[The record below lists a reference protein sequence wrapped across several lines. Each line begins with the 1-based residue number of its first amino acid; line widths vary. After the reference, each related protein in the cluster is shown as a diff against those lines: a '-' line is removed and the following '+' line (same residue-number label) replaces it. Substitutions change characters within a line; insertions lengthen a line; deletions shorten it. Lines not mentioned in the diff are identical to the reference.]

1 MLLLYIKKRMKIALI
16 NERKEGS
23 LFHYAHFL
31 IDCVYPEVINEIYK
45 YKTVTRIKSIHQTL
59 GNFAGFY
66 ENIMG
71 TKTTEISEAEFNK
84 LDIKP
89 IILPPRQD
97 YVDIVSLTKFR
108 NYIFGRYSINSLNR
122 SSNYPK
128 VLLIKRGGRR
138 QLINDPDLQKINK
151 NVTTGKERREIKQ
164 IERVEHFLS
173 KKYGADF
180 RAVYLENKTFEEQ
193 VNLFHHAQLI
203 VMAHGAA
210 TSTILFC
217 KPYTVILEVSC
228 GMNFPWFN
236 ECFHLLKINYL
247 KTAMNEPENIINSLK
262 KINV

>member
-1 MLLLYIKKRMKIALI
+1 VFYYILKKRMKIALI
-16 NERKEGS
+16 NKRKEGS

-45 YKTVTRIKSIHQTL
+45 YKTVTRIKSIDQTL

-89 IILPPRQD
+89 IILPPKEH
-97 YVDIVSLTKFR
+97 YADIENLTKFR

-228 GMNFPWFN
+228 GMNFHWFN

-247 KTAMNEPENIINSLK
+247 KIAVNEPEIIINNLK
-262 KINV
+262 KINI

>member
-1 MLLLYIKKRMKIALI
+1 MKIALI
-16 NERKEGS
+16 NKRYTRGS

-31 IDCVYPEVINEIYK
+31 IDCIFPEVINEIYK
-45 YKTVTRIKSIHQTL
+45 YSTVVRIKSIDQTL

-71 TKTTEISEAEFNK
+71 IKTTEVSETEFNK

-89 IILPPRQD
+89 MILPPKEH
-97 YVDIVSLTKFR
+97 YVDIESLTKFR
-108 NYIFGRYSINSLNR
+108 NYIFDRYSINSLNR
-122 SSNYPK
+122 SSDYPK

-138 QLINDPDLQKINK
+138 QLINDPDLQKFNT
-151 NVTTGKERREIKQ
+151 NVTTGKERREITQ
-164 IERVEHFLS
+164 IQRVEHFLNA
-173 KKYGADF
+173 KYGADF
-180 RAVYLENKTFEEQ
+180 RAVYLETKTFEEQ

-210 TSTILFC
+210 TSSILFC

-247 KTAMNEPENIINSLK
+247 KTGVNDPEIIINSLK

>member
-1 MLLLYIKKRMKIALI
+1 MKVALI
-16 NERKEGS
+16 NKRYTSGS

-45 YKTVTRIKSIHQTL
+45 YDTVVRVKSIDQTL

-71 TKTTEISEAEFNK
+71 IKTTEIPEAEFNK

-89 IILPPRQD
+89 IILPPKEH
-97 YVDIVSLTKFR
+97 YADIESLTKFR
-108 NYIFGRYSINSLNR
+108 NYIFGRYAINSPNG
-122 SSNYPK
+122 SHNYPK
-128 VLLIKRGGRR
+128 VLLIKRGGRV
-138 QLINDPDLQKINK
+138 QLINDPHLQKLNT

-164 IERVEHFLS
+164 IERVEHFLNA
-173 KKYGADF
+173 KYGADF

-210 TSTILFC
+210 TSTILLC
-217 KPYTVILEVSC
+217 KPYTVILEVTC

-236 ECFHLLKINYL
+236 KCFHLLQINYL
-247 KTAMNEPENIINSLK
+247 KTVNDPEIIINGLK
-262 KINV
+262 KINI

>member
-1 MLLLYIKKRMKIALI
+1 MKVALI
-16 NERKEGS
+16 NKRYTSGS

-31 IDCVYPEVINEIYK
+31 IDCIYPEVINEIYK
-45 YKTVTRIKSIHQTL
+45 YNTVMRLKTIDQTL

-71 TKTTEISEAEFNK
+71 IKTIELPEAVFKK

-89 IILPPRQD
+89 IILPPKED
-97 YVDIVSLTKFR
+97 YADIVSLTKFR
-108 NYIFGRYSINSLNR
+108 DYIFGRYSISNSMV
-122 SSNYPK
+122 SCSYPK
-128 VLLIKRGGRR
+128 VLLIKRGGRI
-138 QLINDPDLQKINK
+138 QLINDPDLQKLNR

-164 IERVEHFLS
+164 IQRIENFLGE
-173 KKYGADF
+173 KYKDDF
-180 RAVYLENKTFEEQ
+180 RAVYLETKTFEEQ

-210 TSTILFC
+210 TSSILFC
-217 KPYTVILEVSC
+217 KQNTIILEVTC

-247 KTAMNEPENIINSLK
+247 KTVNDPEIIINSLK
-262 KINV
+262 KINI

>member
-1 MLLLYIKKRMKIALI
+1 MKIALI
-16 NERKEGS
+16 NKRYNTGGSS

-45 YKTVTRIKSIHQTL
+45 YDTVVRIKSIDQTI
-59 GNFAGFY
+59 GNFEGFY

-71 TKTTEISEAEFNK
+71 TKTTELPETEFNK

-89 IILPPRQD
+89 IILPPKEH
-97 YVDIVSLTKFR
+97 YADIENLTKFR
-108 NYIFGRYSINSLNR
+108 NYIFARYSINSPMVNR

-128 VLLIKRGGRR
+128 VLLIKRGGRV
-138 QLINDPDLQKINK
+138 QLINDPELQKLNT

-164 IERVEHFLS
+164 IERIGLFLNA
-173 KKYGADF
+173 KYGDDF
-180 RAVYLENKTFEEQ
+180 RAVYLEKRTFEEQ

-203 VMAHGAA
+203 IMAHGAA

-217 KPYTVILEVSC
+217 KPYTVILEVTC
-228 GMNFPWFN
+228 GMNFHWFN
-236 ECFHLLKINYL
+236 KCFHLLKINYL
-247 KTAMNEPENIINSLK
+247 KIAVNDPEIIINCLK

>member
-1 MLLLYIKKRMKIALI
+1 MKIALI
-16 NERKEGS
+16 NKRYTSGS

-45 YKTVTRIKSIHQTL
+45 YDTVVRIKSIDQTL
-59 GNFAGFY
+59 GNFDGFY

-71 TKTTEISEAEFNK
+71 TKTTELLEAEFKK

-89 IILPPRQD
+89 IILPPKED
-97 YVDIVSLTKFR
+97 YADIISLTTFR
-108 NYIFGRYSINSLNR
+108 NYIFSRYSINSQVVSGSR
-122 SSNYPK
+122 DYPK
-128 VLLIKRGGRR
+128 VLLIKRGGRV
-138 QLINDPDLQKINK
+138 QLINDPYLRKLNT

-164 IERVEHFLS
+164 IERIEDFLS
-173 KKYGADF
+173 EKYGADF

-217 KPYTVILEVSC
+217 KENTIILEVTC
-228 GMNFPWFN
+228 GMNYPWFN

-247 KTAMNEPENIINSLK
+247 KTVNDPEIIINSLT